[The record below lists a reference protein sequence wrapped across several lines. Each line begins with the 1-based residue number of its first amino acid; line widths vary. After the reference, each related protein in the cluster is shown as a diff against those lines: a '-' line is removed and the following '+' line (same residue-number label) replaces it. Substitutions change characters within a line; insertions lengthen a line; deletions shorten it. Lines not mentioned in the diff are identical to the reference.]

1 MKLKDVATVL
11 GIIVAIIVISTFI
24 AGIFP
29 VQMHTIPEPVH
40 SITPTP
46 GPTPPPFGVPHTGG
60 PWRVTIDDAYK
71 ETEVTT
77 AMLDKVV
84 YTSQSGYIFLVV
96 NASFHYLGPTP
107 MNISAMDVTVISED
121 GEILDFYA
129 CGMPEIWFVGSKIR
143 FQSWEHNHV
152 RFILVFVLREDDI
165 DQVFT
170 LKFQEVPP
178 IPFSVRGWFE
188 KGLRKG

>member
-1 MKLKDVATVL
+1 METKDIMIIL
-11 GIIVAIIVISTFI
+11 GII
-24 AGIFP
+24 AGIVTVGSFLGLVIYP
-29 VQMHTIPEPVH
+29 VYYYPPG
-40 SITPTP
+40 STPTP
-46 GPTPPPFGVPHTGG
+46 TLTPAPTPSPTPTPPFGVPHTGG

-71 ETEVTT
+71 ETKVTT
-77 AMLDKVV
+77 VILNKTYA
-84 YTSQSGYIFLVV
+84 SPSGYIFLVV
-96 NASFHYLGPTP
+96 NASFLYLGPTP

-129 CGMPEIWFVGSKIR
+129 SGMPEIWFVGSQIR
-143 FQSWEHNHV
+143 FRSWEHNHV

-178 IPFSVRGWFE
+178 TCEE
-188 KGLRKG
+188 KH